1 MGKADESTY
10 SIKLPGM
17 NETTTPD
24 SPRSTLLSLST
35 LSPLSTSIN
44 DSNYIQQHN
53 TTLSVKRKRRKE
65 SNTNINENNT
75 TPNTRRFN
83 SSNENE
89 NDLDDEMISDNFDKR
104 PRTPTIKK
112 DNKYLIGMEIR
123 ETEKNYVTMLS
134 NIIRV
139 NENKIAFRQI

>member
-24 SPRSTLLSLST
+24 SPRSTLLSMST

-53 TTLSVKRKRRKE
+53 TTTSVKRKRRKE
-65 SNTNINENNT
+65 SNSTNDA
-75 TPNTRRFN
+75 TPNTKRFN

-89 NDLDDEMISDNFDKR
+89 NGLDDDMITENFDKQQ
-104 PRTPTIKK
+104 RTPNIKK

-123 ETEKNYVTMLS
+123 ETERNYVTMLS

-139 NENKIAFRQI
+139 TNIS

>member
-10 SIKLPGM
+10 AIKLPGM

-44 DSNYIQQHN
+44 DSNYLQQHN
-53 TTLSVKRKRRKE
+53 TTTSVKRKRRKE
-65 SNTNINENNT
+65 SNSMNENSL
-75 TPNTRRFN
+75 TPNNKRFN

-89 NDLDDEMISDNFDKR
+89 NGLDDDLMISDSFDKQ
-104 PRTPTIKK
+104 PRTPIMKK
-112 DNKYLIGMEIR
+112 DSKYLIKMEIR
-123 ETEKNYVTMLS
+123 ETERNYVTMLS

-139 NENKIAFRQI
+139 SGRRASRN